1 MLQRRVGC
9 TWSTGAIPVGLTTRS
24 ATQSHGGD
32 LAGDVLDHGRHV
44 LLDVTEVELHADEV
58 GKRDP
63 VDDPRRPRRAAVILV
78 PLEPEEN
85 VVPAPG
91 AVAAVVGERE
101 PEARR
106 VLAADER

>member
-9 TWSTGAIPVGLTTRS
+9 TWSTGAIPVGLATRS

-58 GKRDP
+58 GKGDP
-63 VDDPRRPRRAAVILV
+63 VDDDPWRPRRSAVVLV
-78 PLEPEEN
+78 PFEPEEN
-85 VVPAPG
+85 GVPAPG
-91 AVAAVVGERE
+91 AVVAVVG
-101 PEARR
+101 
-106 VLAADER
+106 